1 MAFFLIQDIETDDAG
16 EIQVQNGDLKLAT
29 PRRTAIQ
36 MFNWL
41 LLTNHAEYA
50 PSPLICANLG
60 EFIGAPNIRRT
71 HNLMRQNAFEGI
83 RLQGVFAPSDIQ
95 LMIEPIADDTAG
107 VIAKLSMEFEGVGD
121 PIVLAYQY
129 PYPDGTITALEY

>member
-16 EIQVQNGDLKLAT
+16 EIQVQGGDLKLAT

-41 LLTNHAEYA
+41 MLTNHAEYA
-50 PSPLICANLG
+50 PDPLVCANLG
-60 EFIGAPNIRRT
+60 EFIGSPNIRRT

-83 RLQGVFAPSDIQ
+83 RLQGVFFPSDIQ
-95 LMIEPIADDTAG
+95 LEIEPIAADAAG
-107 VIAKLSMEFEGVGD
+107 VVAKLSLEFDTEGD
-121 PIVLAYQY
+121 PIVLAYNY
-129 PYPDGTITALEY
+129 PYPDGTITVLEY